1 MRQGGRKTFG
11 RCRGLVGVDPPGTEM
26 PCPPPPLRAATGHR
40 EKEKRHPVSFA
51 GWRCLFGQALPQ
63 GRQENEDVQDP
74 HDIASLFLK
83 KRATEMTR

>member
-26 PCPPPPLRAATGHR
+26 PCPPPPCVPPRAIG
-40 EKEKRHPVSFA
+40 KKRHPVSFA